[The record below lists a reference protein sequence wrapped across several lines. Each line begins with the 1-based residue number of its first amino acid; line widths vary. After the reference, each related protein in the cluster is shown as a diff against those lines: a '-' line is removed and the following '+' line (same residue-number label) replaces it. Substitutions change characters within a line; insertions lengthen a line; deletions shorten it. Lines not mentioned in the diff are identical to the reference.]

1 MAWLAVC
8 TEIDNLNYT
17 VTIILEP
24 YLDNCPPRKI
34 APRLGLGL
42 GSRLGL
48 VLGLG
53 GNFPRGNYPRTIWV
67 YPLKRAALK
76 TLEVSSCFDL
86 FQDISF
92 ADDVFGSHYVIK
104 KHRQQ
109 TKCRAK
115 KSKQWGH
122 TIPDTISVSVLL
134 ILHYIF
140 K

>member
-53 GNFPRGNYPRTIWV
+53 VSQTIDPKENSPPPG
-67 YPLKRAALK
+67 Y
-76 TLEVSSCFDL
+76 
-86 FQDISF
+86 
-92 ADDVFGSHYVIK
+92 G
-104 KHRQQ
+104 
-109 TKCRAK
+109 
-115 KSKQWGH
+115 
-122 TIPDTISVSVLL
+122 
-134 ILHYIF
+134 
-140 K
+140 

>member
-53 GNFPRGNYPRTIWV
+53 VSQTIDPKENSPPPV
-67 YPLKRAALK
+67 M
-76 TLEVSSCFDL
+76 
-86 FQDISF
+86 
-92 ADDVFGSHYVIK
+92 
-104 KHRQQ
+104 
-109 TKCRAK
+109 
-115 KSKQWGH
+115 
-122 TIPDTISVSVLL
+122 VSVWVRVGFRVGGQFSSGQLS
-134 ILHYIF
+134 
-140 K
+140 